1 VEDIIIN
8 EMGTRAS
15 VYNSINKIMP
25 FGIEKNIKAI
35 ATDYVIMKYIE
46 TNKVV
51 GDKMYQCNHL
61 SVFGTDYKRE
71 HP

>member
-1 VEDIIIN
+1 
-8 EMGTRAS
+8 MGTRVN
-15 VYNSINKIMP
+15 VYNSTNQIMP

-35 ATDYVIMKYIE
+35 ATDDIIMKYIE

>member
-1 VEDIIIN
+1 
-8 EMGTRAS
+8 MGTRVS
-15 VYNSINKIMP
+15 VYNSTNKIMP

-35 ATDYVIMKYIE
+35 ATDDVVMKYIE
-46 TNKVV
+46 KNNVV
-51 GDKMYQCNHL
+51 GGKMYQCNHL